1 VRTFLI
7 PQEGDNFRGCLPFSE
22 PYLNITLF
30 LKRLAKF
37 SFRNRA
43 VASKESSQTLQNI
56 WSEVVYDGIKS
67 NPNDVLVSAKN
78 VKISGSIFMNI
89 SSHEC
94 EKTFIILRQGS
105 EAEIE
110 TMHD

>member
-1 VRTFLI
+1 MRTFLI

-67 NPNDVLVSAKN
+67 NPNDVLDFSQ
-78 VKISGSIFMNI
+78 
-89 SSHEC
+89 C
-94 EKTFIILRQGS
+94 EKRENIRVNFH
-105 EAEIE
+105 EHIE
-110 TMHD
+110 S